1 MNRIPELRKERGISM
16 KEAARLLNMPYT
28 TYVNYEKGTREPNS
42 ETLITLAN
50 FYNTSVDYMIGKSSD
65 RIDEKTLDTVNAID
79 QDILEYAGNLKD
91 ALALQQMRKNDKKPT
106 IPPGFRPMPEMV
118 QVPLIGSIACGT
130 PITAEQNVK
139 SYIGVPAAWHADFA
153 LECHGDSMAP
163 TICDGDVVCIRSQ
176 PEVEQGQIAAV
187 RIGEEATLKHCYY
200 QNGVVQLIADN
211 PSVCPPMVYTGPEL
225 EDIEI
230 EGLAVGFC
238 RGLI

>member
-1 MNRIPELRKERGISM
+1 MSIAENIKRIRLEHGLSQSEL
-16 KEAARLLNMPYT
+16 
-28 TYVNYEKGTREPNS
+28 
-42 ETLITLAN
+42 
-50 FYNTSVDYMIGKSSD
+50 GKIAGVSD
-65 RIDEKTLDTVNAID
+65 RAVSTWELGLKTPRMGAVEKMANYFGITKSAIVD
-79 QDILEYAGNLKD
+79 D
-91 ALALQQMRKNDKKPT
+91 APMTSLQKPVV
-106 IPPGFRPMPEMV
+106 PPGFMPMPEMV

-130 PITAEQNVK
+130 PITAEQNIK
-139 SYIGVPAAWHADFA
+139 SYVGVPAAWRADFA

-211 PSVCPPMVYTGPEL
+211 PSVCPPMVYTGSDLDE
-225 EDIEI
+225 IEV

-238 RGLI
+238 RGLV